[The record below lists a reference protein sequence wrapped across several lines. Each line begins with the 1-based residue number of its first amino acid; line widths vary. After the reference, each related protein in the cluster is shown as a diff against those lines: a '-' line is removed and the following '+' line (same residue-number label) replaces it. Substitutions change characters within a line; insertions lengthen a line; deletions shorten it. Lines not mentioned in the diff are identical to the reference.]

1 MSFID
6 GGYMKLRVASLL
18 RTGVALAALLTA
30 YTANAEGLKPNEVV
44 PVMGG
49 ETYSKV
55 ARVDTEAGVLVYRY
69 IRDTETFEDWTTA
82 VTYTLYR
89 NPSVGDRP
97 KSVATVIVSSL
108 QNSNPQAKY
117 NLTGNDEGTEVVLDF
132 LTWPADK
139 EYMEYDV
146 YRIESGQTGEGV
158 YVLQFSVKFPYVE
171 NMSEAQVKEL
181 VTLRNGMVKQ
191 VLQYNMTSVK
201 SMLTSRYN
209 STR

>member
-1 MSFID
+1 
-6 GGYMKLRVASLL
+6 MKLRVASLL
-18 RTGVALAALLTA
+18 RTGLVLAALLTA

-69 IRDTETFEDWTTA
+69 IRDTETFEDWTTS

-117 NLTGNDEGTEVVLDF
+117 NLTGNEEGTEVILDF

-146 YRIESGQTGEGV
+146 YRIESGQKGEGV

-181 VTLRNGMVKQ
+181 VALRNGMVKQ

-209 STR
+209 NPQ

>member
-1 MSFID
+1 MELKIS
-6 GGYMKLRVASLL
+6 ALL
-18 RTGVALAALLTA
+18 RSVVALVALMTVYFA
-30 YTANAEGLKPNEVV
+30 SAEGLKPNEVV

-49 ETYSKV
+49 EAYSKV

-117 NLTGNDEGTEVVLDF
+117 NLTGNEEGTEVILDF

-146 YRIESGQTGEGV
+146 YRIESGQKGEGV
-158 YVLQFSVKFPYVE
+158 YVLQFSVKFPFVE

-181 VTLRNGMVKQ
+181 VTLRNGMIKQ

-201 SMLTSRYN
+201 TMLSSRYN
-209 STR
+209 SPQ

>member
-1 MSFID
+1 MELKIS
-6 GGYMKLRVASLL
+6 ALL
-18 RTGVALAALLTA
+18 RSVVALVALMTVYFA
-30 YTANAEGLKPNEVV
+30 SAEGLKPNEVV

-49 ETYSKV
+49 EAYSKV

-117 NLTGNDEGTEVVLDF
+117 NLTGNEEGTEVILDF

-146 YRIESGQTGEGV
+146 YRIESGQKGEGV

-181 VTLRNGMVKQ
+181 VTLRNGMIKQ

-201 SMLTSRYN
+201 TMLSSRYN
-209 STR
+209 SPQ